1 MANVRVR
8 LEVQGPHKVASTR
21 EADDSVQRR
30 VHDPLQILPDH
41 RRYGLVAIPR
51 LEHRCGL
58 QRPIDAGAQDVG
70 VDPPVA
76 VTRDDLRWRLR
87 NHPLRLTP
95 RPGCLGAGAAGAR
108 AG

>member
-1 MANVRVR
+1 MAYVRVR
-8 LEVQGPHKVASTR
+8 FEVRGPHEVAGAR

-41 RRYGLVAIPR
+41 RRYDLLAIPR
-51 LEHRCGL
+51 LENRCGL
-58 QRPIDAGAQDVG
+58 QRPVDAGAHDVG

-76 VTRDDLRWRLR
+76 ETRDDLRRRLR

-95 RPGCLGAGAAGAR
+95 S
-108 AG
+108 